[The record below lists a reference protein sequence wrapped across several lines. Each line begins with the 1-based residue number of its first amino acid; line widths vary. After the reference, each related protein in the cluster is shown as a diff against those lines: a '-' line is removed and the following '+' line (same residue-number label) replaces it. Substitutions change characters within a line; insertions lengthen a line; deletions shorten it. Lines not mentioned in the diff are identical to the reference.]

1 MKNKLFILVISL
13 LSLQST
19 VYAVQ
24 SEALDK
30 ALTLANVT
38 KSQLTQFEHAIDEE
52 SGIRVH
58 KFEFETK
65 CGDYDFRLATSN
77 LKLIDADFEVD
88 DKCYL
93 HERARNLSVT
103 ELKDLIS
110 KRFSIAKEAIKVRGK
125 GRFVEGLA
133 FFQGIKYEF
142 EADLKSGIIFN
153 FNADKRE

>member
-30 ALTLANVT
+30 ALSLANVT
-38 KSQLTQFEHAIDEE
+38 KSQLTQLEQSLDEE

-58 KFEFETK
+58 KIEFATK
-65 CGDYDFRLATSN
+65 CGDYDFHLKTSN

-93 HERARNLSVT
+93 HQKTRNLSVS
-103 ELKDLIS
+103 ELKQLVS
-110 KRFSIAKEAIKVRGK
+110 KRFSIDENAIKLRRE
-125 GRFVEGLA
+125 GRFVEGRA
-133 FFQGIKYEF
+133 FFDGLKYEF
-142 EADLKSGIIFN
+142 EADLKSGVIFN
-153 FNADKRE
+153 FNADLRE